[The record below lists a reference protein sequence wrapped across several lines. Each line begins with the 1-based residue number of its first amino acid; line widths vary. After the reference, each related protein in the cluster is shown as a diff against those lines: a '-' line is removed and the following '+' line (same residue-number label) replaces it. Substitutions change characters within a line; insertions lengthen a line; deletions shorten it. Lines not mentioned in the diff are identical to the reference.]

1 MKQQP
6 NSKLPTTKHTTK
18 QPPRK
23 IMSIAT
29 LILGQSGT
37 GKTTSLRNL
46 DPAHTLLIQ
55 AVKKPLPFRSD
66 GWGWFHKEN
75 KPHGNVFVSDNADQI
90 IKMMKGTRRDVIVLD
105 DFQYILANEFMR
117 RVLDKETGNA
127 AFAKYNE
134 IAHNAWL
141 ILMAASQLPD
151 HKRVYI
157 LGHTQ
162 EDENGRVKAKTIGK
176 LLDEKITLEG
186 LLTIVLRTTVIN
198 GQYLFTTKN
207 SGLDTV
213 KSPMGLFEADQI
225 DNDLAAVDAAIFS
238 YYGLQETV

>member
-1 MKQQP
+1 M
-6 NSKLPTTKHTTK
+6 
-18 QPPRK
+18 
-23 IMSIAT
+23 
-29 LILGQSGT
+29 ILGQSGT

-46 DPAHTLLIQ
+46 EASKTLLIQ

-66 GWGWFHKEN
+66 GWGWYDKDT
-75 KPHGNVFVSDNADQI
+75 KPDGNVFVSDNAGFI
-90 IKMMKGTRRDVIVLD
+90 IKAMQKTSRDVIVID

-134 IAHNAWL
+134 IAHNAWS
-141 ILMAASQLPD
+141 ILMAASQLAD
-151 HKRVYI
+151 NKRVYI

-162 EDENGRVKAKTIGK
+162 EDENGRIKAKTIGK

-198 GQYLFTTKN
+198 GQYLFNTKN
-207 SGLDTV
+207 NGLDTV
-213 KSPMGLFEADQI
+213 KSPIGLFEDDQI
-225 DNDLAAVDAAIFS
+225 DNDLSAIDASIVN
-238 YYGLQETV
+238 YYSTN